1 MHHFNSPPLS
11 GLNTRDARP
20 VRRPIPSRIRWLLA
34 LALAATGLTGNE
46 AAAQIWDF
54 PQPHPVGDINV
65 TTRIVL
71 RGVTG
76 VYAAPPAPVVHPVHP
91 GSRVEIAT
99 PFEDAYI
106 VSIRWLKDGAPLA
119 STATTLVLDQVTAD
133 DNGVYTAEIRRE
145 VEPAVLYASTVE
157 QIELRVGDAKVPKL
171 INLSIRATI
180 DASNRS
186 LIAGF
191 VIDGDAANAK
201 GNTHVLVRGVGPTLG
216 DYGVPRPLL
225 SPKVELFDAHGQQ
238 LEWPEVYIPEW
249 NPYFLATAVA
259 PAVGAAPLRADDKD
273 FAILYPLAP
282 GAYTL
287 HVSSADGGSGDVVLE
302 LFEVPESAIPPLG
315 EAVILPAE
323 DSKE

>member
-1 MHHFNSPPLS
+1 MHPFNLPPLS
-11 GLNTRDARP
+11 GLSTRDARP
-20 VRRPIPSRIRWLLA
+20 ARRPIPSRVRWLLA

-76 VYAAPPAPVVHPVHP
+76 VYAEPPAPVVHAVHA

-99 PFEDAYI
+99 PFEDAHI

-119 STATTLVLDQVTAD
+119 SAAKTLVLAEVTPD

-157 QIELRVGDAKVPKL
+157 QIELRVGDAKAPKL
-171 INLSIRATI
+171 INLSLRATI
-180 DASNRS
+180 DESNRS

-191 VIDGDAANAK
+191 VIDGGSRSAS
-201 GNTHVLVRGVGPTLG
+201 GNTFLLIRAVGPTLA
-216 DYGVPRPLL
+216 DHGVPNPLA
-225 SPKVELFDAHGQQ
+225 SPKVELFDARGRKVD
-238 LEWPEVYIPEW
+238 WPDFYIPEW
-249 NPYFLATAVA
+249 DPYFLATAVA
-259 PAVGAAPLRADDKD
+259 PAVGAAPLRANDRD
-273 FAILYPLAP
+273 FSILQALAP

-287 HVSSADGGSGDVVLE
+287 RLSSADGGSGDAVLE
-302 LFEVPESAIPPLG
+302 LFEVPAEAVTRLP
-315 EAVILPAE
+315 AVILPPA
-323 DSKE
+323 DSKD